1 MKKIGMIIPT
11 TDNSFFS
18 FLGHQVQKQL
28 REDEQLFLCDSSN
41 SSEKEKEYLKTLSSF
56 CDGIIDVSGLS
67 ELGEGLLNE
76 NYPMVLVDRKPVTS
90 REIPWVGN
98 DDSSA
103 MEEATEYLI
112 HKGCKNILLMPGYI
126 AEKQENPRISGYRK
140 ALENNGLQYDESF
153 VLNRKGVK
161 SSEEETAEL
170 VMGYF
175 RKGIKI
181 DGIITSSDRAAFGAV
196 KALGRLGYYV
206 PEDVRLISFDNS
218 PYSLMASPSITSID
232 RNGALI
238 AQKALETLRCLL
250 EGNKPETETVIPVSL
265 VKNDSTR

>member
-1 MKKIGMIIPT
+1 
-11 TDNSFFS
+11 
-18 FLGHQVQKQL
+18 
-28 REDEQLFLCDSSN
+28 
-41 SSEKEKEYLKTLSSF
+41 
-56 CDGIIDVSGLS
+56 
-67 ELGEGLLNE
+67 
-76 NYPMVLVDRKPVTS
+76 
-90 REIPWVGN
+90 
-98 DDSSA
+98 
-103 MEEATEYLI
+103 
-112 HKGCKNILLMPGYI
+112 
-126 AEKQENPRISGYRK
+126 
-140 ALENNGLQYDESF
+140 
-153 VLNRKGVK
+153 
-161 SSEEETAEL
+161 
-170 VMGYF
+170 MGYF

-250 EGNKPETETVIPVSL
+250 EGNKPTEETVIPVSL